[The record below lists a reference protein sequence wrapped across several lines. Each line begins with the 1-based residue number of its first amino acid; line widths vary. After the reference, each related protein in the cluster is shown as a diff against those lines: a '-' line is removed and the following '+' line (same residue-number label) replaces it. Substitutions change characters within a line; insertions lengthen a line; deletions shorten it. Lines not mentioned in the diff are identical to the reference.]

1 MNIDSKSNLAKLLA
15 TEDIS
20 VEHANVETAY
30 FDLKERKIVLPN
42 WKDMPEFMY
51 DLLIGHE
58 VGHALVTPLEG
69 WHDATCNEGPAFK
82 GFLNVV
88 EDARNERLVKQRYP
102 GLVKSFYKAYSLL
115 YKKDFFGV
123 KDRDPATL
131 SLIDRINL
139 HYKVG
144 SMLNL
149 SFTADEQRFLDAIDV
164 AETWEDVEQ
173 IARELFDFA
182 KEEMQ
187 QQSQMPDLSDQEG
200 DDQDSAGE
208 SMQSEQSDSQ
218 EDSDESQESESAPEQ
233 SEQGEESDE
242 ESDSDA
248 TNSQTDSETTE
259 ESDSDDSDEQS
270 DSEESEVA
278 DGNETSDDP
287 VSITD
292 QNFRA
297 NENRLL
303 EESDDRTGGV
313 ATIKVPNLNQKRS
326 IIPISKTWEKPFVVR
341 EYGTWEKTVD
351 PSVKKKFINHLVNDF
366 QNKNKS
372 AINQLVMQFEM
383 KRKASELRKAQVN
396 NTGKLNEDKLWA
408 YKLTDDLFLSNTVV
422 PKGQNHGMFMILDM
436 SGSMSG
442 QMAGTVEQLL
452 IQVAFCK
459 KVGIPFDVYGF
470 SCQVHTPDSFGNKH
484 KQITDGMIAIESGV
498 GLVQLINSE
507 LSSAD
512 YTNAFESL
520 LQYAHYWKS
529 YAGRYGRRSN
539 SPYGDLYIDGYELP
553 RHLELGST
561 PLAQS
566 MLCAIDP
573 AVDFKT
579 RNKIEVLNT
588 IVLTDGGNTDE
599 FQVVDCDV
607 YGEAKGFKNY
617 SRSPSKLVVKYGLTS
632 VTNKH
637 DSRYSSWGRIGR
649 EISMMSANAVF
660 KSVTGSRLV
669 HLFLTGKNKSA
680 ARDAW
685 GFVSGR
691 HYYMNEGAFNSDYK
705 NFWLKKDYMPV
716 DSVWGYD
723 AAFVIKGGAELQI
736 DDVELEVKSEK
747 KADVLRGF
755 RQFQSKKTNSRH
767 FINRFIDMVA

>member
-102 GLVKSFYKAYSLL
+102 GLVKSFYKAYGLL

-149 SFTADEQRFLDAIDV
+149 SFVDAEQRFIDAIDV

-187 QQSQMPDLSDQEG
+187 QQQQMPDMSDEES
-200 DDQDSAGE
+200 DEDSAGE
-208 SMQSEQSDSQ
+208 SMPSEQSDSQ

-242 ESDSDA
+242 ESNSDA
-248 TNSQTDSETTE
+248 TNSQTDSETAE
-259 ESDSDDSDEQS
+259 ESDSDEQS
-270 DSEESEVA
+270 EESQESEVA
-278 DGNETSDDP
+278 DGNEVSDDP
-287 VSITD
+287 ISITD

-297 NENRLL
+297 NEGRLL
-303 EESDDRTGGV
+303 EESNENIGGV
-313 ATIKVPNLNQKRS
+313 ATVKVPKLNQKRT
-326 IIPISKTWEKPFVVR
+326 IIPVSKTWEKPFSIK
-341 EYGTWEKTVD
+341 EYGNWNEEAA
-351 PSVKKKFINHLVNDF
+351 PSIRKKFINQLVTDF

-470 SCQVHTPDSFGNKH
+470 SCQVHTPDSYGQKH
-484 KQITDGMIAIESGV
+484 KELSDGMIHVEGGV
-498 GLVQLINSE
+498 GLVQLITSE

-520 LQYAHYWKS
+520 LQYAHHWKS
-529 YAGRYGRRSN
+529 YGAGYGRRYDATRFGN
-539 SPYGDLYIDGYELP
+539 AYVDGYDMPNFLQ
-553 RHLELGST
+553 LGST

-573 AVDFKT
+573 AVDFKI

-599 FQVVDCDV
+599 FQVVETDI
-607 YGEAKGFKNY
+607 YGEHRGFKHY
-617 SRSPSKLVVKYGLTS
+617 GRSPTKLVLKYGITS
-632 VTNKH
+632 VTTKH
-637 DSRYSSWGRIGR
+637 EVRYSNWGRVGR
-649 EISMMSANAVF
+649 EISMRSANAIF
-660 KSVTGSRLV
+660 KTVTGSRLV
-669 HLFLTGKNKSA
+669 HLFLTTKGRAA

-685 GFVSGR
+685 SFVSGQNA
-691 HYYMNEGAFNSDYK
+691 HWNEGEFTSVHK
-705 NFWLKKDYMPV
+705 KFWLKKDYMPV

-723 AAFVIKGGAELQI
+723 AAFVIKGGADLQI
-736 DDVELEVKSEK
+736 DDVELEIKSEK

-767 FINRFIDMVA
+767 FINRFIDLVA

>member
-15 TEDIS
+15 TEDIT
-20 VEHANVETAY
+20 VEHANVDTAY

-42 WKDMPEFMY
+42 WKDMPAFMY

-58 VGHALVTPLEG
+58 VGHALVTPMRG

-82 GFLNVV
+82 SFLNVV

-102 GLVKSFYKAYSLL
+102 GLVKSFYKAYSVL

-131 SLIDRINL
+131 PLIDRINL

-149 SFTADEQRFLDAIDV
+149 SFADDEQRFVDAIDV

-173 IARELFDFA
+173 IARELFGFA
-182 KEEMQ
+182 KEEIQ
-187 QQSQMPDLSDQEG
+187 QQQPQMPDQSEQSDDE
-200 DDQDSAGE
+200 DSDGE
-208 SMQSEQSDSQ
+208 SMQSGQSDSQ
-218 EDSDESQESESAPEQ
+218 EDSDETQESESAPEQ
-233 SEQGEESDE
+233 SEQGEESEE

-248 TNSQTDSETTE
+248 TDSQTDSETTE
-259 ESDSDDSDEQS
+259 ESGSDEQS
-270 DSEESEVA
+270 DSEESEVG
-278 DGNETSDDP
+278 DSNETSGDP

-297 NENRLL
+297 NEGRLV
-303 EESDDRTGGV
+303 EESSDSDGGV
-313 ATIKVPNLNQKRS
+313 ATLKVPNLNQKRA
-326 IIPISKTWEKPFVVR
+326 IIPVSKTWEKPFVLMSSR
-341 EYGTWEKTVD
+341 KYGETVD
-351 PSVKKKFINHLVNDF
+351 PSTKKKFIKKLVNDF
-366 QNKNKS
+366 QSKNKS

-436 SGSMSG
+436 SGSMAS
-442 QMAGTVEQLL
+442 QMAGTIEQLL

-470 SCQVHTPDSFGNKH
+470 TTQAYTPESYGNKH
-484 KQITDGMIAIESGV
+484 KNVVDGMISIENGV
-498 GLVQLINSE
+498 GLVQLITSE

-520 LQYAHYWKS
+520 LQYGYVWKQYRQRHNYDS
-529 YAGRYGRRSN
+529 EF
-539 SPYGDLYIDGYELP
+539 YIDNYEMS
-553 RHLELGST
+553 RHLDLGAT

-573 AVDFKT
+573 AIDFKT

-599 FQVVDCDV
+599 FQVVDCDID
-607 YGEAKGFKNY
+607 GQPSGFKNY
-617 SRSPSKLVVKYGLTS
+617 YRSPAKLVVKYGLTS
-632 VTNKH
+632 VTVKH
-637 DSRYSSWGRIGR
+637 DNRYAGWGRVGR
-649 EISMMSANAVF
+649 EISMKSANAIF
-660 KSVTGSRLV
+660 KSVTGSRMV
-669 HLFLTGKNKSA
+669 HLFLTHKNKSA

-685 GFVSGR
+685 SFVSGISA
-691 HYYMNEGAFNSDYK
+691 YMNENAFSSVHK

-736 DDVELEVKSEK
+736 DDVELEIKSEK
-747 KADVLRGF
+747 KSDVLRGF